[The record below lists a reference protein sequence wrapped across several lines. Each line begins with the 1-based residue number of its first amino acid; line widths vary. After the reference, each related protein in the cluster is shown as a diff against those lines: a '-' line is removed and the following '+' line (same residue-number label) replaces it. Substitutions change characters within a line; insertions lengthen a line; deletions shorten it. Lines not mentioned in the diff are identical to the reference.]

1 MYVYKYPTWD
11 GGADE
16 GPEGEDEEGERLVE
30 DDRVDDVGREEHA
43 QLPKDVG
50 QGVALQGGYSVD
62 VEGVDIK

>member
-1 MYVYKYPTWD
+1 M
-11 GGADE
+11 
-16 GPEGEDEEGERLVE
+16 E